1 MPAQLPMLAI
11 EQLRQA
17 ALARLRGAVAAA
29 NANDPTA
36 QPALAGVYIPGHRF
50 EKLRPEKA
58 PFIHVAAKSDGGA
71 GDSRQLAQI
80 DLVGTLHVN
89 LFIAGKRGS
98 APDLDPQAAQIA
110 QAIALVLLEDSTF
123 LELFAWVSGLR
134 FTIDDGVARGDD
146 QSEFDCV
153 LVQIELEMS
162 IGQERFEPQAPNPL
176 TTIFTEGKLGDDA
189 QSIPAQS
196 LVVKQDVEFPP

>member
-1 MPAQLPMLAI
+1 MTAPLPMLAI

-17 ALARLRGAVAAA
+17 ALARLRAAVAAA

-36 QPALAGVYIPGHRF
+36 QPALAGVYVPAHRF
-50 EKLRPEKA
+50 EKLRAEKA

-89 LFIAGKRGS
+89 LFVAGKRGF

-110 QAIALVLLEDSTF
+110 QAIALVATPST
-123 LELFAWVSGLR
+123 ATAKSTVTS
-134 FTIDDGVARGDD
+134 TARM
-146 QSEFDCV
+146 V
-153 LVQIELEMS
+153 
-162 IGQERFEPQAPNPL
+162 RP
-176 TTIFTEGKLGDDA
+176 TTTSSTA
-189 QSIPAQS
+189 RWNRTPAARCFS
-196 LVVKQDVEFPP
+196 